1 MELQRAEKW
10 VRNGPKKNA
19 QVAVVY
25 LGHQMGWHTSVF
37 SHASRNGLLRR
48 VGGLNGPH
56 EPGATSAEIS
66 HSTVTAQSQH
76 SHRTVTAQSPHS
88 HRTGTAQSQRLNQH
102 PMSTGAK

>member
-25 LGHQMGWHTSVF
+25 LGHQMGRHTSVF

-76 SHRTVTAQSPHS
+76 SHRTGTAQAPHS
-88 HRTGTAQSQRLNQH
+88 HRTVTEVESAPDEHGR
-102 PMSTGAK
+102 

>member
-76 SHRTVTAQSPHS
+76 SHRTGTAQAPHS
-88 HRTGTAQSQRLNQH
+88 HRTVTEVESAPDEHGR
-102 PMSTGAK
+102 